1 MSKQTNLDQV
11 IAKWDPVIGL
21 EVHAQLK
28 TRTKIFC
35 NCKTDYGDEPNSNIC
50 PICLGHPGVLPVLN
64 ENVVRMAVMAGIA
77 LHCSIQP
84 RCVFSRKQ
92 YFYPDLPK
100 GYQISQFDLPI
111 CAHGWLEIHTD
122 DGLRRIPIDRAHLEE
137 DAGKNVHDDF
147 RGVSQVDFNRT
158 GVPLLEIVSG
168 PDLESPEEAMEYLRE
183 LRNTLR
189 YIGVCDGNLEEG
201 SFRCD
206 ANISLKPKGAKEL
219 GTRVEIKNLNSF
231 RNVGRA
237 LTYEIRRQARVLEQ
251 GGSVSMHT
259 ALFDADKGTT
269 SPMRSKEDSSDY
281 RYFPDPDLLPVVVQQ
296 EFIEEIRETLP
307 ETPEIVRARFTEQ
320 FGLRPYDVAVLTDD
334 KDLAKF
340 YEAAVRSGADPVVT
354 SNWLQSE
361 LLGRLSSDKISIT
374 ESPVS
379 PESLGTLLAHLH
391 SGKITGKMAKE
402 IFANMWVDGADPDA
416 EVERMGGVVDDDDEI
431 RALCQLII
439 ERHSSEADE
448 YRGGKT
454 QVLGFLMGK
463 VMQESRGKANPKKAN
478 AMLREEL
485 AR

>member
-1 MSKQTNLDQV
+1 MIEGATGRWE
-11 IAKWDPVIGL
+11 IVIGL

-35 NCKTDYGDEPNSNIC
+35 DCKTDYGDDPNSNIC
-50 PICLGHPGVLPVLN
+50 PVCLGHPGVLPVLN
-64 ENVVRMAVMAGIA
+64 ENVVRMAVMAGLA
-77 LHCSIQP
+77 LHCSIEP

-111 CAHGWLEIHTD
+111 CARGWLDIHTE
-122 DGLRRIPIDRAHLEE
+122 GEARRIPIERAHLEE

-168 PDLESPEEAMEYLRE
+168 PDLTSPEEAMDYLRE

-251 GGSVSMHT
+251 GGEVSMHT
-259 ALFDADKGTT
+259 ALFDADQGTT

-281 RYFPDPDLLPVVVQQ
+281 RYFPDPDLLPVVLQPEYVENLRQS
-296 EFIEEIRETLP
+296 LP
-307 ETPEIVRARFTEQ
+307 ETPEIVRARFTDEY
-320 FGLRPYDVAVLTDD
+320 GLRPYDVGVLTDD
-334 KDLAKF
+334 RDLALF
-340 YEAAVRSGADPVVT
+340 YEATVKTGADPTTT
-354 SNWLQSE
+354 SNWIQSE
-361 LLGRLSSDKISIT
+361 LLGRLANDKISIGQA
-374 ESPVS
+374 PV
-379 PESLGTLLAHLH
+379 PAESLGRLLAHLG

-402 IFANMWVDGADPDA
+402 IFANMWTSGADPDA
-416 EVERMGGVVDDDDEI
+416 EVERIGGVVDDDDEI
-431 RALCQLII
+431 RALCQVILK
-439 ERHSSEADE
+439 RHASEADE
-448 YRGGKT
+448 FRGGKT
-454 QVLGFLMGK
+454 KVLGFLMGK
-463 VMQESRGKANPKKAN
+463 VMQESRGKANPKKAS
-478 AMLREEL
+478 AILREEL
-485 AR
+485 NRPAPS

>member
-1 MSKQTNLDQV
+1 MTKTSSLQSV
-11 IAKWDPVIGL
+11 SEKWDIVIGL

-35 NCKTDYGDEPNSNIC
+35 SCKTDYGSEPNSNIC

-64 ENVVRMAVMAGIA
+64 ENVVRMAVMAGLA
-77 LHCSIQP
+77 LHCSIEK

-111 CAHGWLEIHTD
+111 CSDGLLEISLD
-122 DGLRRIPIDRAHLEE
+122 EESRKIPIARAHLEE
-137 DAGKNVHDDF
+137 DAGKNIHDDF

-158 GVPLLEIVSG
+158 GIPLLEIVSG
-168 PDLESPEEAMEYLRE
+168 PDLTSPEEAMEYLKE

-206 ANISLKPKGAKEL
+206 ANISLKPKGAEEL

-259 ALFDADKGTT
+259 ALFDADQGTT

-281 RYFPDPDLLPVVVQQ
+281 RYFPDPDLLPVVL
-296 EFIEEIRETLP
+296 EESYIDDLRQALP
-307 ETPEIVRARFTEQ
+307 ETPEIVRARFANEY
-320 FGLRPYDVAVLTDD
+320 GLRPYDVGVLTDD
-334 KDLAKF
+334 RELALF
-340 YEAAVRSGADPVVT
+340 YESAVKKGADPTIT
-354 SNWLQSE
+354 SNWIQSE
-361 LLGRLSSDKISIT
+361 LLGRLSNDKLEISK
-374 ESPVS
+374 SPVS
-379 PESLGTLLAHLH
+379 AESLAKLVKHLH
-391 SGKITGKMAKE
+391 SGKISGKMAKE
-402 IFANMWVDGADPDA
+402 IFANMWNSGVDPDQ

-431 RALCQLII
+431 RALCQLVI
-439 ERHSSEADE
+439 ERHPDEANQFRD
-448 YRGGKT
+448 GKVK
-454 QVLGFLMGK
+454 VLGFLMGK
-463 VMQESRGKANPKKAN
+463 VMQESRGKANPKKAS
-478 AMLREEL
+478 ALLREEL
-485 AR
+485 SR